1 MSPQPAG
8 IGEDQLG
15 SGADLPLLLKVQA
28 PVEYLGVGSSLSP
41 HRREIAES
49 GSMHHTAR
57 KLAALFDDLIPQV
70 PNLIAAY
77 GTRASEVLK
86 DSRANPAGA
95 EYHLGP
101 FSPFAGADATSIWA
115 AATSGASS
123 VALHLLACF
132 LARAF
137 ADPAH
142 SVSAWVE
149 IILERQK
156 QIGNSHEGSS
166 APLSKASEQ
175 ISREEIRE
183 WDASARAWLRTADSA
198 TKKSHTQLN
207 LMLMD
212 INTSISCSDGLYADV
227 IQSWTYTMLTL
238 EHLLGGRPRTIT
250 NGAVLLGI
258 SSWHIYPNILL
269 LGDRLTEVGFFDN
282 LFPASCF
289 LTIDIADNGD
299 EAASRGSS
307 FASTG
312 LRWPAVLAQH
322 NLDGSSL
329 ETVGT
334 IDYRVSIDELH
345 LMALGSLLRAWGAPQ
360 SEIEPSLNWFVALW
374 SCVQN
379 ARSPLPK
386 LRWIENIAIAAKRLL
401 EAVDQT
407 KNEYQQLV
415 NFGYNQGRNF
425 LVSRTQ
431 QEDCLPWFGLRH
443 WHILHSLGEQT
454 AGGCGIRYL
463 RQLAKAM
470 ELRYDEAI
478 ITQISHENLSSHKN
492 NSIRKK
498 EFHQYTSAIKVPL
511 REHEVPFD
519 SDEGEPGD
527 ASQDDDGTVP
537 DLVPDEDPVQ
547 TARKGKKKAQ
557 SSTRPRYHKLWEGTF
572 TLHNE
577 YSIAKAI
584 EEPKKFDKY
593 SLRKNPLSVGE
604 ELNSPLHCYRISD
617 CFGGNVLADC
627 QAYLGYSL
635 DIFPKSPVNF
645 SKVFGDSTGALR
657 LLVTKEAA
665 ENPEKLEKA
674 LKDIQ
679 TGKKKLVS
687 LESSIEQLTSGK
699 VCPESLWQYLE
710 GPDPYQPEVL
720 IKPFLELCRKERQ
733 GCEPIITSLR
743 SLAIAQSIYEGLDGA
758 TISSSIVKQG
768 IYNAKWAELYHSNAI
783 VSRSVVFGCIAM
795 FDTGK
800 LNLDTERLE
809 EVFALSSG
817 NSIYAA
823 SRILS
828 DPSID
833 IPSHAVSHITGN
845 IGRQGV
851 SLLVS
856 PTTQPPSKL
865 LAEVRSATKYEP
877 FNGCRE
883 DKFGETS
890 LRLDITGR
898 ETPVGYGVEGIY
910 DHQAVFVDSK
920 IGVYDAEKWI
930 ANLDVPKLLSRDASQ
945 HNVSVAR
952 VICSIHSPE
961 SRAKTLEKFV
971 AVDSWEEVLGAPPAI
986 GLVRAYKNWPS
997 RLAVSIIL
1005 TQNRTDEENKMDI
1018 DGEIDGAVPN
1028 VAVLDHGDE
1037 LCWTCVHRR
1046 LKRRVKMATG
1056 TPTFLIA

>member
-1 MSPQPAG
+1 MSSQPAG
-8 IGEDQLG
+8 RDEDQVG
-15 SGADLPLLLKVQA
+15 SGADLPLLLRVQA
-28 PVEYLGVGSSLSP
+28 PVEYLGIASSLSP

-49 GSMHHTAR
+49 GSMHLTAR
-57 KLAALFDDLIPQV
+57 KLAALFDAVIPQV

-77 GTRASEVLK
+77 ATRASEVLK
-86 DSRANPAGA
+86 DCPVNSAGT
-95 EYHLGP
+95 EYRLGP
-101 FSPFAGADATSIWA
+101 FDRFTGIDATSIWA

-149 IILERQK
+149 IIMERQK
-156 QIGNSHEGSS
+156 RIASPHEDAVAPSS
-166 APLSKASEQ
+166 EAIAP

-183 WDASARAWLRTADSA
+183 WDASARAWLRTADLA
-198 TKKSHTQLN
+198 MKRSHTRFSLV
-207 LMLMD
+207 LTD
-212 INTSISCSDGLYADV
+212 INVSISCANDLYADV
-227 IQSWTYTMLTL
+227 IQSWTCAMLTL
-238 EHLLGGRPRTIT
+238 EHLLGGRPRTT
-250 NGAVLLGI
+250 TDSAALLGI
-258 SSWHIYPNILL
+258 SSWHMYPNLL
-269 LGDRLTEVGFFDN
+269 LLDDQLTKAGFFDN
-282 LFPASCF
+282 LFPSSCF
-289 LTIDIADNGD
+289 LTIDIADNSDRTARPGP
-299 EAASRGSS
+299 
-307 FASTG
+307 STVSKG
-312 LRWPAVLAQH
+312 VHWPTVLAQH
-322 NLDGSSL
+322 NLDGSSVD
-329 ETVGT
+329 TIGA
-334 IDYRVSIDELH
+334 IDYRVNIDELY
-345 LMALGSLLRAWGAPQ
+345 LMALGSLLKAWDMPQ
-360 SEIEPSLNWFVALW
+360 SEIEPSLNWFIALW
-374 SCVQN
+374 SSVQS

-386 LRWIENIAIAAKRLL
+386 LSWIEKIAMAAKRLL
-401 EAVDQT
+401 EAVGQT
-407 KNEYQQLV
+407 KKEYQQLV

-425 LVSRTQ
+425 LISRSQ
-431 QEDCLPWFGLRH
+431 LEGCLPWFGLRH

-478 ITQISHENLSSHKN
+478 ITQISHENLSTG
-492 NSIRKK
+492 KK
-498 EFHQYTSAIKVPL
+498 EFHQYTTAIKVPL
-511 REHEVPFD
+511 RDHEAPID
-519 SDEGEPGD
+519 SDDGDLGD
-527 ASQDDDGTVP
+527 ASQDDDGTLP

-547 TARKGKKKAQ
+547 TARKGKKKAL

-572 TLHNE
+572 TLHDE
-577 YSIAKAI
+577 YSISKVI

-593 SLRKNPLSVGE
+593 SFHKNPLSVGE
-604 ELNSPLHCYRISD
+604 QLQSPLHCYRISD
-617 CFGGNVLADC
+617 CFGENVLADC

-635 DIFPKSPVNF
+635 DVFPNSPVNF

-665 ENPEKLEKA
+665 ETPEKLEKA
-674 LKDIQ
+674 LKALQ
-679 TGKKKLVS
+679 TGKKNLVS
-687 LESSIEQLTSGK
+687 LESSIGRLTSGK

-733 GCEPIITSLR
+733 RCEPIIASLR

-758 TISSSIVKQG
+758 TVSSSIVERG
-768 IYNAKWAELYHSNAI
+768 IFDAKWAELYHSNAI

-823 SRILS
+823 SRLLS
-828 DPSID
+828 DPCIE
-833 IPSHAVSHITGN
+833 IPNHAVSHIVGN
-845 IGRQGV
+845 IGRHGV

-856 PTTQPPSKL
+856 PTTQPPPKRL
-865 LAEVRSATKYEP
+865 GEVRSAIKYEP
-877 FNGCRE
+877 FNDCRE
-883 DKFGETS
+883 DKFQETS

-898 ETPVGYGVEGIY
+898 KTPVGYGVEGIY
-910 DHQAVFVDSK
+910 DHQAFFIDSR
-920 IGVYDAEKWI
+920 IGVYDAGRWI
-930 ANLDVPKLLSRDASQ
+930 ANLDIPKLLSWEASQ

-952 VICSIHSPE
+952 VVCSIHSPD
-961 SRAKTLEKFV
+961 SRAKTLDKFV
-971 AVDSWEEVLGAPPAI
+971 AVDSWEEVLGTPPAI

-997 RLAVSIIL
+997 RLAVSVIL
-1005 TQNRTDEENKMDI
+1005 TQNRGSDEESEMDI
-1018 DGEIDGAVPN
+1018 DGELDRVVPN

-1046 LKRRVKMATG
+1046 LKRRVKMTTG
-1056 TPTFLIA
+1056 TPTFLVA

>member
-1 MSPQPAG
+1 MSSQPAG
-8 IGEDQLG
+8 RGEDEVL

-28 PVEYLGVGSSLSP
+28 PVEYLGIGASLSP

-49 GSMHHTAR
+49 GSMHDTAR
-57 KLAALFDDLIPQV
+57 KLAALFDAVIPQV
-70 PNLIAAY
+70 PNLVAAY

-86 DSRANPAGA
+86 DYRVSPAGA
-95 EYHLGP
+95 EHHLGP
-101 FSPFAGADATSIWA
+101 FGPFTGADATSIWA

-137 ADPAH
+137 ADPTH

-156 QIGNSHEGSS
+156 GIVNSHEGSAAASSEPS
-166 APLSKASEQ
+166 AP

-183 WDASARAWLRTADSA
+183 WDASARAWLRTADLA
-198 TKKSHTQLN
+198 MKKNHAQFN
-207 LMLMD
+207 MMLMD
-212 INTSISCSDGLYADV
+212 INISISCADGLYANV
-227 IQSWTYTMLTL
+227 VQSWTYAMLAL
-238 EHLLGGRPRTIT
+238 EHLLAGRPHTIT
-250 NGAVLLGI
+250 DGAILLGI

-269 LGDRLTEVGFFDN
+269 LDTQLTEVGFFDN

-299 EAASRGSS
+299 ETTCLGPSIVSKGVH
-307 FASTG
+307 
-312 LRWPAVLAQH
+312 WPAVLAQH
-322 NLDGSSL
+322 NLDGSSV
-329 ETVGT
+329 ETIGA
-334 IDYRVSIDELH
+334 IDRRVSIDELY
-345 LMALGSLLRAWGAPQ
+345 LMTLGSLLRAWNTPR
-360 SEIEPSLNWFVALW
+360 SEIEPSLNWFIALW
-374 SCVQN
+374 SSVQS

-386 LRWIENIAIAAKRLL
+386 LRWIENIATAAKRLL
-401 EAVDQT
+401 EAVGPT
-407 KNEYQQLV
+407 KKEYQQLM
-415 NFGYNQGRNF
+415 NFGYDQGRNF
-425 LVSRTQ
+425 LVSRSQ

-443 WHILHSLGEQT
+443 WHILTSLGGQT
-454 AGGCGIRYL
+454 AGQCGIRYL
-463 RQLAKAM
+463 RQLARAM

-478 ITQISHENLSSHKN
+478 ITEISHENLS
-492 NSIRKK
+492 IGKK
-498 EFHQYTSAIKVPL
+498 EFHQYTTAIKVPL
-511 REHEVPFD
+511 GEHEGPID

-547 TARKGKKKAQ
+547 TARKGKEKAQ
-557 SSTRPRYHKLWEGTF
+557 PSTRPCYHKLWEGTF

-577 YSIAKAI
+577 YSISTVI
-584 EEPKKFDKY
+584 EEPKKLDKY
-593 SLRKNPLSVGE
+593 SFHKNPLSVGE
-604 ELNSPLHCYRISD
+604 QLQSPLHCYRTSD
-617 CFGGNVLADC
+617 CFGGNVLGDC

-635 DIFPKSPVNF
+635 DIFPNSPVNF
-645 SKVFGDSTGALR
+645 SKMFGDSTGALR
-657 LLVTKEAA
+657 LWVTKEAA
-665 ENPEKLEKA
+665 ETPEKLEEA
-674 LKDIQ
+674 LKGLQ

-687 LESSIEQLTSGK
+687 LESSIELLTSGK

-733 GCEPIITSLR
+733 RCEPIITSLR
-743 SLAIAQSIYEGLDGA
+743 TLVIAQSIYEGLDGA
-758 TISSSIVKQG
+758 TISSSIVEKG
-768 IYNAKWAELYHSNAI
+768 IFDAKWAELYHSNAT
-783 VSRSVVFGCIAM
+783 VSHSVVFGCIAM

-817 NSIYAA
+817 NSIYAV

-828 DPSID
+828 DPSIE
-833 IPSHAVSHITGN
+833 IPDHAVRHIFGN

-856 PTTQPPSKL
+856 PTTRPPSKL
-865 LAEVRSATKYEP
+865 LGEVRDAIKYGP

-883 DKFGETS
+883 DKFRETS
-890 LRLDITGR
+890 LRLDITGP
-898 ETPVGYGVEGIY
+898 ETPAGYGVEGIY
-910 DHQAVFVDSK
+910 DHQAFFIDSR
-920 IGVYDAEKWI
+920 IGVYDAGRWI
-930 ANLDVPKLLSRDASQ
+930 ADLDIPKLLSWEASQ

-952 VICSIHSPE
+952 VVCSIHSPE
-961 SRAKTLEKFV
+961 SRATTLEKFV

-997 RLAVSIIL
+997 RLALSIIL
-1005 TQNRTDEENKMDI
+1005 TQNRGSDEETKMDI
-1018 DGEIDGAVPN
+1018 DGELGGVVPN

-1046 LKRRVKMATG
+1046 LRRRVKMTTG
-1056 TPTFLIA
+1056 RPTFLVA

>member
-1 MSPQPAG
+1 MSSQTTDRDK
-8 IGEDQLG
+8 DQVG
-15 SGADLPLLLKVQA
+15 YGADLPLHLKVQA
-28 PVEYLGVGSSLSP
+28 PVEYLGIGSSLSP

-49 GSMHHTAR
+49 GLMHRTAR
-57 KLAALFDDLIPQV
+57 KLAVLFGDVIPQV

-86 DSRANPAGA
+86 DSRVNPASA
-95 EYHLGP
+95 EYQLGP
-101 FSPFAGADATSIWA
+101 FGPFTGVDATSIWA

-137 ADPAH
+137 ANPAH

-156 QIGNSHEGSS
+156 RMANSHEGSS
-166 APLSKASEQ
+166 APSSEASEP
-175 ISREEIRE
+175 ISWEEIRE
-183 WDASARAWLRTADSA
+183 WDASARAWLRMADIA
-198 TKKSHTQLN
+198 MKKNQTQFN

-212 INTSISCSDGLYADV
+212 INVSISCANGLYADV
-227 IQSWTYTMLTL
+227 IQSWTYAMLTL

-250 NGAVLLGI
+250 DGAVLLGI

-269 LGDRLTEVGFFDN
+269 LDDQLTEAGFFDN
-282 LFPASCF
+282 LFPSSCF
-289 LTIDIADNGD
+289 LTIDVADNGD
-299 EAASRGSS
+299 GTVRPGASVVSKGV
-307 FASTG
+307 
-312 LRWPAVLAQH
+312 RWPVVLGQH
-322 NLDGSSL
+322 NLDGSSI
-329 ETVGT
+329 ETIGT
-334 IDYRVSIDELH
+334 IDYRVSIDELY
-345 LMALGSLLRAWGAPQ
+345 LMALGSLLRAWDAPQ
-360 SEIEPSLNWFVALW
+360 SEIEPSLNWFIALW
-374 SCVQN
+374 SSVQS

-386 LRWIENIAIAAKRLL
+386 LSWIENIAMAAKRLL
-401 EAVDQT
+401 EAVGPT
-407 KNEYQQLV
+407 KKEYQQLV

-425 LVSRTQ
+425 LVSRSQ
-431 QEDCLPWFGLRH
+431 QKDCLPWFGLRH

-478 ITQISHENLSSHKN
+478 ITQISHENLSTG
-492 NSIRKK
+492 KK
-498 EFHQYTSAIKVPL
+498 EFHQYTTAIKVPL
-511 REHEVPFD
+511 RDHEAPID
-519 SDEGEPGD
+519 SDDGGPGD
-527 ASQDDDGTVP
+527 ASQGDDGTVP

-547 TARKGKKKAQ
+547 TARNGKKKAL

-572 TLHNE
+572 TLHDE
-577 YSIAKAI
+577 YSISKVI

-593 SLRKNPLSVGE
+593 SFHKNPLSVGE
-604 ELNSPLHCYRISD
+604 QLQSPLHCYRISD

-657 LLVTKEAA
+657 LLVTKEAT
-665 ENPEKLEKA
+665 ETPGKLEET
-674 LKDIQ
+674 LKGLQ
-679 TGKKKLVS
+679 TGKKKLLS
-687 LESSIEQLTSGK
+687 LESSIERLTSGK

-733 GCEPIITSLR
+733 GCEPVITSLR
-743 SLAIAQSIYEGLDGA
+743 SLAVAQSIYEGLDGA
-758 TISSSIVKQG
+758 TISSSIVERG
-768 IYNAKWAELYHSNAI
+768 IFDAKWAELYHSNAI

-795 FDTGK
+795 FDSGK

-823 SRILS
+823 SRVLS

-833 IPSHAVSHITGN
+833 IPVHAVSHIVGN

-856 PTTQPPSKL
+856 SPAAQPPSKL
-865 LAEVRSATKYEP
+865 LGEAGSAIKYEP

-883 DKFGETS
+883 DKFQETS

-898 ETPVGYGVEGIY
+898 EAPVGCGVEATH
-910 DHQAVFVDSK
+910 DHQAFFIDSR
-920 IGVYDAEKWI
+920 IGVYDAGRWI
-930 ANLDVPKLLSRDASQ
+930 GDLDIPTLLSWEASQ

-952 VICSIHSPE
+952 VVCSIHSPE

-971 AVDSWEEVLGAPPAI
+971 AVDSWGEVLGTPPAI

-997 RLAVSIIL
+997 RLAVSVVL
-1005 TQNRTDEENKMDI
+1005 TQNGGSDEESKMDI
-1018 DGEIDGAVPN
+1018 DGELDRVVPN

-1056 TPTFLIA
+1056 TPTFLVA